1 MCLLS
6 VPTILWPQWLLLHHQ
21 GKAKR
26 RKKGGRQKGWK
37 TYRSEVKEARKV
49 LSLLQSSRGHHHDI
63 QFHQLLCPEPS
74 CEECN
79 NATAEVN
86 QLLFPEDLEDATP
99 LASIVS
105 GLSQSTNPTD
115 SLACQH
121 IPPMLST
128 SPLPDCPSTVIQLK
142 SIFPSLKPVPE
153 DLSPDSPGGLSTHQP
168 IIRDTDNSNLS
179 ISDNSCWQAYA
190 KNMFLPTLS
199 CSDFQQEHGF
209 LHLPETGLWG
219 DSVSKHMEASS
230 HSFLGLNVQ
239 ALLERQIK
247 KRKAL
252 QILEKEENKQGPFSK
267 QIWSE
272 YQQSSLGNSLQLL
285 DVQNI
290 IVPQTGWNIE
300 DKPEQLHNSQALF
313 YAKTLEENLQQK
325 YSQLFWGLPSL
336 HSESLVATFLVSSS
350 SSPLETRFVLFNG
363 ICNAS
368 IIKMQ
373 HQGSPPFPH
382 FHFLPLNVDPQHLPQ
397 IKPQTQYFTQ
407 VQPQLQPQPHF
418 QSQLAILPSS
428 SSSQIRDCGVSFNR
442 SQNESDSNI
451 LDENQHLECHILQ
464 KQQESLQG
472 LVPILQNAQDNTCPQ
487 APNLPLVSQS
497 SHAYVPVSIL
507 PGHFHTTNEPQGQ
520 LQLYA
525 PSRVIPFQCHHACRN
540 LEPLELTV
548 PQCKLT
554 ETPLQKDRHAHLQLS
569 ELQGE
574 CSKSLGKNE
583 LCFPGRLCEGVPQN
597 FQLREDIKRNLGYI
611 LEKSPEDSPQRI
623 SECYLVKRLRAAS
636 ETKSNC
642 ACHPS
647 HLGNKLLSV
656 SRNGIN
662 QNKIK
667 AILRLHLSKKSSQIT
682 EGRIPIGV
690 CHSWMAEDNTWPPS
704 GNSYTNKKITNSKNT
719 MTGRVFCQITTQE
732 LSFLDPNTRQML
744 EAHIIRFQMNQR
756 WGLPLKV
763 LQSIK
768 FYTAREGK
776 TWPLPQFGGTSSAIH
791 ISNVVSEAE
800 VFKPLEGNSKAFQGN
815 KLRINSVGILEYP
828 LPAFPYVSWEGPGV
842 LKTSHAGMEHKLAE
856 NVQKTV
862 CGRQTFQP
870 LMHHIIDQGRQSET
884 VLNNRYSPKVPR
896 KLAGA
901 GHEPRDETVSS
912 HYRAKLIQGQKTMAE
927 NLKYFP
933 ISKMFSEI
941 LKAQEPCAIKSQPC
955 DILATQELGV
965 SQMINLNMSKE
976 ESPLTTECP
985 SPKILNPPNSKLSN
999 LQKQL
1004 LAELKLKLKSREQ
1017 NRTQGCPTDMSLTSD
1032 SFPSLASPT
1041 LPQSI
1046 SSGHMGAYEGP
1057 HVYFEDSTE
1066 LKQESWVPKNVLQKC
1081 QDINLP
1087 PAAKKVRTLDS
1098 KVEEWRSEDSSV
1110 WTSKARK
1117 KSHPVEDRELE
1128 GTFLS
1133 LSQNEQFPPD
1143 SYFKKKRREFTQWIN
1158 SKRKSKELET
1168 CQQKTNFMPTLA
1180 QEHDLAESAT
1190 IFLDCGLPEAHELMT
1205 AIGKILEEKVANN
1218 HELQAFHLS
1227 QQK

>member
-1 MCLLS
+1 MN
-6 VPTILWPQWLLLHHQ
+6 TIF
-21 GKAKR
+21 
-26 RKKGGRQKGWK
+26 
-37 TYRSEVKEARKV
+37 
-49 LSLLQSSRGHHHDI
+49 SSDPILTQDI
-63 QFHQLLCPEPS
+63 NFLP
-74 CEECN
+74 
-79 NATAEVN
+79 
-86 QLLFPEDLEDATP
+86 
-99 LASIVS
+99 
-105 GLSQSTNPTD
+105 GLSQSTNSTD

-121 IPPMLST
+121 IPPILST
-128 SPLPDCPSTVIQLK
+128 SPLPDCPSTVIQSK
-142 SIFPSLKPVPE
+142 SSFPSLKPVPE
-153 DLSPDSPGGLSTHQP
+153 DLSPDSTGGLSTHQP

-190 KNMFLPTLS
+190 KNMFFPTLS
-199 CSDFQQEHGF
+199 CSDFQQEHVF
-209 LHLPETGLWG
+209 IHLPETGLWG

-247 KRKAL
+247 ERKAL
-252 QILEKEENKQGPFSK
+252 LILEKEENKQGPFSK
-267 QIWSE
+267 QVWSE
-272 YQQSSLGNSLQLL
+272 YQQSSLGNSFQLL
-285 DVQNI
+285 DVQNT

-313 YAKTLEENLQQK
+313 YIKTLEENLQQK

-336 HSESLVATFLVSSS
+336 HSESLVATYLVSSS
-350 SSPLETRFVLFNG
+350 SYPLETHFVLFNG
-363 ICNAS
+363 MCNAS
-368 IIKMQ
+368 VIKTQ

-382 FHFLPLNVDPQHLPQ
+382 FHFLPLNNVDPQHLPQ
-397 IKPQTQYFTQ
+397 ITPQAQYFTQ
-407 VQPQLQPQPHF
+407 VQPQPHF
-418 QSQLAILPSS
+418 QPQLAILPSS
-428 SSSQIRDCGVSFNR
+428 SSSQIRDCGMSFNR

-451 LDENQHLECHILQ
+451 LNENQHLECHILQ
-464 KQQESLQG
+464 NQQESLQC
-472 LVPILQNAQDNTCPQ
+472 LVPVLQNAQDATCPQ

-497 SHAYVPVSIL
+497 SHSCVPVSIL

-520 LQLYA
+520 MQLYT
-525 PSRVIPFQCHHACRN
+525 PSMVIPFQCHHTCRN
-540 LEPLELTV
+540 LEPLELIV

-554 ETPLQKDRHAHLQLS
+554 ETSLQEDRHAHLQLS

-574 CSKSLGKNE
+574 YIKSLGKNE
-583 LCFPGRLCEGVPQN
+583 LCFPGHLREGVPQN

-623 SECYLVKRLRAAS
+623 SECYVVKRPRAAS

-642 ACHPS
+642 VCHSS

-662 QNKIK
+662 QNEIN
-667 AILRLHLSKKSSQIT
+667 AILRLHLSKKSLQIT

-690 CHSWMAEDNTWPPS
+690 CHSWMTEDNTWPPS
-704 GNSYTNKKITNSKNT
+704 GNSLTNNKNTNSKNT
-719 MTGRVFCQITTQE
+719 MTGRVFCQITTLE
-732 LSFLDPNTRQML
+732 LSFLDPNTRKVL
-744 EAHIIRFQMNQR
+744 EAHIIRFRMNQT

-763 LQSIK
+763 IKSIK

-776 TWPLPQFGGTSSAIH
+776 TWPLPQFDFTSSAIH

-800 VFKPLEGNSKAFQGN
+800 VFQPFEGNSKTFQGN
-815 KLRINSVGILEYP
+815 KLRINSVGILESP
-828 LPAFPYVSWEGPGV
+828 FPAFPYVSWEGQRV
-842 LKTSHAGMEHKLAE
+842 LKTSHAGMEHKFTE

-870 LMHHIIDQGRQSET
+870 LMHHIIDKGRQSET
-884 VLNNRYSPKVPR
+884 VLNKSYSPKVPW

-901 GHEPRDETVSS
+901 GHESKDENVSS
-912 HYRAKLIQGQKTMAE
+912 RDKAKLIQGQKTVAE

-941 LKAQEPCAIKSQPC
+941 LKAQEPCAIKSQSC
-955 DILATQELGV
+955 DILTTQELGV
-965 SQMINLNMSKE
+965 SQMINVNMSKE
-976 ESPLTTECP
+976 ESTLNNECP
-985 SPKILNPPNSKLSN
+985 SPKRLNPQNSKLSN

-1004 LAELKLKLKSREQ
+1004 LDELKLKLKSREQ
-1017 NRTQGCPTDMSLTSD
+1017 SRTQGCHTDMSVTSD

-1046 SSGHMGAYEGP
+1046 SSGHMGASKGP
-1057 HVYFEDSTE
+1057 HVYFEDNTE
-1066 LKQESWVPKNVLQKC
+1066 LRQEPWVPKNVLWKC

-1098 KVEEWRSEDSSV
+1098 KAEEWRSEDSSV

-1117 KSHPVEDRELE
+1117 KSHPVEDRESE
-1128 GTFLS
+1128 DTFLS
-1133 LSQNEQFPPD
+1133 LSQNEQLPPD
-1143 SYFKKKRREFTQWIN
+1143 SYFKKKKREFTQWVN
-1158 SKRKSKELET
+1158 SKRKSKEVET
-1168 CQQKTNFMPTLA
+1168 RQQKTNFMSTFA
-1180 QEHDLAESAT
+1180 QEHDLNESAT

-1205 AIGKILEEKVANN
+1205 AIGKILEGKVANS
-1218 HELQAFHLS
+1218 HELQAFHFS